1 MKNAVNLLSLQKG
14 EMYQEF
20 LFYTSIWQLKKV
32 FFTTHQQDFGCFFK
46 TDLKFP
52 YHKKKPVECCANP
65 FIHLVGAR
73 EIGKLKQTQTV

>member
-32 FFTTHQQDFGCFFK
+32 FFTTHQQDFGCFF
-46 TDLKFP
+46 
-52 YHKKKPVECCANP
+52 
-65 FIHLVGAR
+65 
-73 EIGKLKQTQTV
+73 